1 MYRKQLKQAEEIVKI
16 RSQAAEGRW
25 CLDKFH
31 KSSIGTYIIPGI
43 LLKLLIV
50 TSTFDLDLSFLF
62 KFIKHCNCYIT
73 TKIIPVYN
81 LVTHFSL
88 YIFWPLKFA

>member
-31 KSSIGTYIIPGI
+31 KSSIGTYIIY
-43 LLKLLIV
+43 LLFTNNYFRL
-50 TSTFDLDLSFLF
+50 T
-62 KFIKHCNCYIT
+62 
-73 TKIIPVYN
+73 
-81 LVTHFSL
+81 
-88 YIFWPLKFA
+88 